1 MAKPWERYG
10 SAQPGAP
17 AGIPIGLQDP
27 AMPYKADGAALDN
40 AGKRADIR
48 NDAERIALERQ
59 RLILAQQ
66 AEARAAQAEERAAQ
80 AALAAQDAERR
91 QREQKSSPLTA
102 LEAQI
107 ARVRDLYNKGPGA
120 TKGHF
125 GALDYLPTPGNQQFD
140 AAGAALGEIGLSA
153 FRTPGV
159 GSQSDAELRA
169 FVQANRPYAS
179 DYDAT
184 IEEKLRNLE
193 TRLGAARKAQGMTP
207 PPRRAGTTWYG
218 TPRNAPRKPAGGAKF
233 LGFED

>member
-66 AEARAAQAEERAAQ
+66 AEARAAQA
-80 AALAAQDAERR
+80 ALAAQDAERR

-120 TKGHF
+120 TKGLG